1 MIGRRR
7 GRRTPRHGRTP
18 PAIDVRGLATEHL
31 ADGDPVGWFDV
42 LYRRADRWA
51 QSIPWVRGTAHP
63 YLTDWLA
70 EPVASPPGRRAVVV
84 GCGIGDDAVAVAGQG
99 YEVVAF
105 DVSEEAIRW
114 ARERFP
120 TAEVD
125 WRVLDLLALPD
136 ALVQAFDLVVEVRT
150 VQSLPGVV
158 RDAAMHAIGSL
169 AAPGGVVVAV
179 TLLAT
184 DAERARAWTGP
195 PWAQA
200 PSELATY
207 RAAGLERLA
216 LEHPD
221 PAGQEAME
229 VRVTFRRSP
238 GPAPDVLGGPGGAGA
253 GLPVVR

>member
-1 MIGRRR
+1 M
-7 GRRTPRHGRTP
+7 H
-18 PAIDVRGLATEHL
+18 GLATDHL
-31 ADGDPVGWFDV
+31 AEGDPVGWFDA

-51 QSIPWVRGTAHP
+51 QSIPWAQQAPHP

-70 EPVASPPGRRAVVV
+70 DPVTPAPGSRAVVV
-84 GCGIGDDAVAVAGQG
+84 GCGIGDDAVAVADQG

-105 DVSEEAIRW
+105 DVSEEAVRW

-120 TAEVD
+120 TAAVD
-125 WRVLDLLALPD
+125 WRVLDLLSLPGS
-136 ALVQAFDLVVEVRT
+136 LVGAFDLVVEIRT

-169 AAPGGVVVAV
+169 AAPDGVVVVV

-184 DAERARAWTGP
+184 DAQRARAWTGP

-200 PSELATY
+200 PSELAAY

-221 PAGQEAME
+221 PDGQDAME
-229 VRVTFRRSP
+229 VRLTFRRAA
-238 GPAPDVLGGPGGAGA
+238 GGAPDVLGSLGGAEG